1 VLPERPVNI
10 ICATSSSPENRL
22 QNALNHL
29 GEAIHETEAA
39 LEEMRTE
46 SDPLVLLLG
55 VTATFGLKFFVR
67 RSA

>member
-1 VLPERPVNI
+1 L
-10 ICATSSSPENRL
+10 S
-22 QNALNHL
+22 
-29 GEAIHETEAA
+29 EAIHETKAA
-39 LEEMRTE
+39 LAKMRTE